1 MMGEACKWEKKSPS
15 FFSSNPLT
23 HIFSEPYEK
32 PGSKGEIWFT
42 ELQPQYHKADYRILD
57 LHLRENSL
65 RNNTAGVTAVAQQ
78 VKDPELPLLWC
89 RSQLQLRFSP
99 GLGTSVCHGCSQKRK
114 KNFFKRNITKAFHSF
129 SQQICSKDYLWQ
141 ILLRSLAQMS
151 EKYLDEDLCSV
162 EAERISPIEEWW
174 LKWQSFSHSNCLS
187 QMTILDGYWAP

>member
-1 MMGEACKWEKKSPS
+1 MQVATAKMTMMGEACKWEKKSPS

-99 GLGTSVCHGCSQKRK
+99 WPGNFCMPWVQPK
-114 KNFFKRNITKAFHSF
+114 KKKKFF
-129 SQQICSKDYLWQ
+129 
-141 ILLRSLAQMS
+141 
-151 EKYLDEDLCSV
+151 
-162 EAERISPIEEWW
+162 
-174 LKWQSFSHSNCLS
+174 
-187 QMTILDGYWAP
+187 